1 MNANNAINVFKNIV
15 GVEVATIQDVVK
27 AQSAGLYITGKDGW
41 GYDYDIEDEENGEE
55 RTPTEQEIFD
65 RIIKALAAGE
75 KVYAC
80 MTLANDLCVTKDTN
94 TTMQSNF
101 FVNQKVY
108 TMHENKIV
116 KGEIIYLSLSRGK
129 SKGESHNA
137 LLGDMAEKLYYFIG
151 FYFTRGNTPK
161 MSDEEKENIINKIRS
176 LAMDNYVVLKTEK
189 GEYLPRLVKEI
200 FESKETLVEDL
211 MKKN

>member
-65 RIIKALAAGE
+65 RITKALAAGE

-151 FYFTRGNTPK
+151 FYFTSGNTPK

>member
-41 GYDYDIEDEENGEE
+41 GYDYDIEDEENCEE

-65 RIIKALAAGE
+65 RITKALAAGE

-80 MTLANDLCVTKDTN
+80 MTLANDLCVTKNTN

-108 TMHENKIV
+108 TLHENKIV
-116 KGEIIYLSLSRGK
+116 MGEIIYLSLSRGK
-129 SKGESHNA
+129 SKGEAHNA
-137 LLGDMAEKLYYFIG
+137 LLGDMAEKLYYYIG
-151 FYFTRGNTPK
+151 FYFTNGNTSK
-161 MSDEEKENIINKIRS
+161 MSGSEKEDIIDKIRS
-176 LAMDNYVVLKTEK
+176 LAMDDYVVLKTEK
-189 GEYLPRLVKEI
+189 GECLPRLVKEI

>member
-1 MNANNAINVFKNIV
+1 MNVNNAINVFKNIV

-41 GYDYDIEDEENGEE
+41 GDDYDIEDEEDGEK

-65 RIIKALAAGE
+65 RITKALATGE

-94 TTMQSNF
+94 TIIQSNF

-129 SKGESHNA
+129 SKGEAHNA

-161 MSDEEKENIINKIRS
+161 MSDSEKEDIIDKIRS
-176 LAMDNYVVLKTEK
+176 LAMDDYVVLKTEK

>member
-41 GYDYDIEDEENGEE
+41 GYDYDIEDEGNGEE

-65 RIIKALAAGE
+65 RITKALAAGE

-129 SKGESHNA
+129 SKGEAHNA

>member
-65 RIIKALAAGE
+65 RITKALAAGE

-94 TTMQSNF
+94 TIMQSNF

>member
-41 GYDYDIEDEENGEE
+41 GYDYDIEDEEDGEK

-65 RIIKALAAGE
+65 RITKALAAGE

-80 MTLANDLCVTKDTN
+80 MTLANNLCVTKDTN

-108 TMHENKIV
+108 TLHENKIV
-116 KGEIIYLSLSRGK
+116 MGEIIYLSLSRGK
-129 SKGESHNA
+129 SKGEAHNA

-161 MSDEEKENIINKIRS
+161 MSDSEKEDIIDKIRS
-176 LAMDNYVVLKTEK
+176 LAMDDYVVLKTEK
-189 GEYLPRLVKEI
+189 GEYLPRLIKEI
-200 FESKETLVEDL
+200 FESKEILVEDL

>member
-65 RIIKALAAGE
+65 RITKVLAAGE

>member
-1 MNANNAINVFKNIV
+1 MNVNNAINVFKNIV

-41 GYDYDIEDEENGEE
+41 GYDYDIEDEEDGEK

-65 RIIKALAAGE
+65 RITKALAAGE

-94 TTMQSNF
+94 TIMQSNF

-116 KGEIIYLSLSRGK
+116 KGEIIYLSLSRGN
-129 SKGESHNA
+129 SKEEAHNA

-151 FYFTRGNTPK
+151 FYFTNGRTPK
-161 MSDEEKENIINKIRS
+161 IGSEKEQIIDKIRS
-176 LAMDNYVVLKTEK
+176 LAMDDYVVLKTEK

-200 FESKETLVEDL
+200 FESKEILVEDL

>member
-65 RIIKALAAGE
+65 RITKALAAGE

-151 FYFTRGNTPK
+151 FYFPRGNTPK

>member
-65 RIIKALAAGE
+65 RITKALAAGE

-80 MTLANDLCVTKDTN
+80 TTLANDLCVTKDTN

>member
-65 RIIKALAAGE
+65 RITKALAAGK

>member
-65 RIIKALAAGE
+65 RITKALAAEE

>member
-41 GYDYDIEDEENGEE
+41 GYDYDIEDEENGVE

-65 RIIKALAAGE
+65 RITKALAAGE

-161 MSDEEKENIINKIRS
+161 MSDEQKEDIIDKIRS
-176 LAMDNYVVLKTEK
+176 LAMDDYVVLKTEK